1 MIESLSESAFRE
13 ALSHFASGVTVVT
26 SQSPSGPVG
35 FTASAFTS
43 VSLSPPLVLVCVA
56 KRASIHD
63 VLLTAQRFGVS
74 VLAEEQRWV
83 AEQFARPVV
92 DRVDRF
98 ERVPLR
104 KEGSEGVP
112 LLEGALAGLECRHH
126 DARGA
131 GDHTILV
138 GEVLGV
144 SVTAGRPLVH
154 YGRRFGSF
162 STLSPALVAPAAGG
176 TWKGGEA

>member
-1 MIESLSESAFRE
+1 MVESLSESAFRE
-13 ALSHFASGVTVVT
+13 ALSRFASGVTVVT
-26 SQSPSGPVG
+26 AQGPSGPVG

-56 KRASIHD
+56 KSASIHD
-63 VLLTAQRFGVS
+63 VLLTVQRFGVN

-83 AEQFARPVV
+83 AEQFAR
-92 DRVDRF
+92 RAVDRF
-98 ERVPLR
+98 ERVALQQR
-104 KEGSEGVP
+104 GSESVP
-112 LLEGALAGLECRHH
+112 LLEGALASLECQHH
-126 DARGA
+126 DAREA
-131 GDHTILV
+131 GDHTIVV

-154 YGRRFGSF
+154 HGRRFGSF
-162 STLSPALVAPAAGG
+162 TTLSSTLGAPTAGE

>member
-1 MIESLSESAFRE
+1 MIESISDSAFRE
-13 ALSHFASGVTVVT
+13 ALSRFASGVTVVT
-26 SQSPSGPVG
+26 AQGPSGPVG

-63 VLLTAQRFGVS
+63 VLVAAQRFGVN

-83 AEQFARPVV
+83 AEQFARPAA
-92 DRVDRF
+92 DRF
-98 ERVPLR
+98 ERIALR
-104 KEGSEGVP
+104 KEGSESVP
-112 LLEGALAGLECRHH
+112 LLEGALAGLDCRHH
-126 DARGA
+126 DARAA

-144 SVTAGRPLVH
+144 SITAGRPLVH

-162 STLSPALVAPAAGG
+162 TTLSPTLVTATAGE